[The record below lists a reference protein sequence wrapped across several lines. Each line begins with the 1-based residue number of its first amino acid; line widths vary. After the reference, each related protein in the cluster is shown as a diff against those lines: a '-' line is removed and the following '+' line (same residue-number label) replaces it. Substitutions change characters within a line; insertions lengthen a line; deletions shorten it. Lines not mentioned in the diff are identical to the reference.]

1 MDLARLSLRKVAKW
15 IAVVVIALI
24 VGTAVFM
31 FFKIRANAKTALRE
45 AKNIRVALRSAD
57 IEMYGEKKT
66 IYNPYK
72 PYGLEDGTVEK
83 VNELTDVKGTYRI
96 TAYDNKLHELTG
108 MTYTKDGYFVT
119 FTKVNGKV
127 KWTVDYRMNVY
138 TFDDDDDID

>member
-1 MDLARLSLRKVAKW
+1 MDIARLSIRKVAKW
-15 IAVVVIALI
+15 IAIVWRTVI
-24 VGTAVFM
+24 VGASVFM
-31 FFKIRANAKTALRE
+31 FFKIRANAKAALRE

-83 VNELTDVKGTYRI
+83 DNELIDVKGIYRI
-96 TAYDNKLHELTG
+96 TSYDNKLHELTG

-119 FTKVNGKV
+119 FTKANGKV

-138 TFDDDDDID
+138 TFDDDDVD

>member
-66 IYNPYK
+66 IYNLYK

-83 VNELTDVKGTYRI
+83 VNELIDAKGTYRI
-96 TAYDNKLHELTG
+96 TSYDNNLHELTG
-108 MTYTKDGYFVT
+108 MTYTKDGYLVT

>member
-1 MDLARLSLRKVAKW
+1 
-15 IAVVVIALI
+15 
-24 VGTAVFM
+24 M

-83 VNELTDVKGTYRI
+83 VNELIDVKGTYRI

>member
-15 IAVVVIALI
+15 IAVVAIALI

-83 VNELTDVKGTYRI
+83 VNELIDAKGTYRI
-96 TAYDNKLHELTG
+96 TSYDNKLHELTG
-108 MTYTKDGYFVT
+108 MTYTKGGYLVT
-119 FTKVNGKV
+119 FTKANGKV
-127 KWTVDYRMNVY
+127 KWAVDYRMNVY

>member
-1 MDLARLSLRKVAKW
+1 MDIARLSLRKVAKW
-15 IAVVVIALI
+15 IAIVGIALI
-24 VGTAVFM
+24 VGASVFM
-31 FFKIRANAKTALRE
+31 FFKIRANAKAALRE

-83 VNELTDVKGTYRI
+83 VNELIDVKGTYRI

-108 MTYTKDGYFVT
+108 MTYTKDGYYVT
-119 FTKVNGKV
+119 FTKANGKI
-127 KWTVDYRMNVY
+127 KWTVDYRMNIY
-138 TFDDDDDID
+138 TFDDDDVD